1 MSAARPTC
9 ATVFAEGLPRLVHA
23 RMAADTLLQFGVPL
37 RGRALAAMESPA
49 AVSADRG
56 GPGLSPCAE
65 SPLA

>member
-1 MSAARPTC
+1 
-9 ATVFAEGLPRLVHA
+9 VFAEGLPRLVHA